1 MAALEAKLVQLNM
14 AKNRTANILKAN
26 DYEKIERQQ
35 GTLKDL
41 VSETNKC
48 KNTVEEFKVVAK
60 VSVEEIEAWNAT
72 VEDKV
77 DEADREVARLKAWL
91 NEAKKR
97 ETREQ
102 RLGELEYEHKL
113 YETGL
118 KLQAEFETSTAKSD
132 ESTSGNT
139 EDQIH

>member
-1 MAALEAKLVQLNM
+1 VNCFL
-14 AKNRTANILKAN
+14 KNF
-26 DYEKIERQQ
+26 
-35 GTLKDL
+35 
-41 VSETNKC
+41 TNSW
-48 KNTVEEFKVVAK
+48 EYRDW
-60 VSVEEIEAWNAT
+60 SVIASIGLDWIEAWNAT
-72 VEDKV
+72 VENKI

-102 RLGELEYEHKL
+102 RLGELEHEHKL
-113 YETGL
+113 HETRL

>member
-1 MAALEAKLVQLNM
+1 ME
-14 AKNRTANILKAN
+14 
-26 DYEKIERQQ
+26 EIE
-35 GTLKDL
+35 
-41 VSETNKC
+41 VN
-48 KNTVEEFKVVAK
+48 
-60 VSVEEIEAWNAT
+60 VEEIEAWNAT

-77 DEADREVARLKAWL
+77 DEADREVVRLKAWL
-91 NEAKKR
+91 NVAKKR

-113 YETGL
+113 YETRL
-118 KLQAEFETSTAKSD
+118 KLQAKFETSTAKSD